1 MSDRK
6 IYTYFVGCICE
17 DGKIYTSYCRRRLE
31 AGYVGAPIKNLA
43 VKK

>member
-17 DGKIYTSYCRRRLE
+17 DGKIYTSYCRSLE
-31 AGYVGAPIKNLA
+31 GGYVGALIKNLA
-43 VKK
+43 GKE